1 MRAKR
6 FFLGCTF
13 AGVLVAGVLRGASD
27 GALAQTCGPNDT
39 ICIGGWCEP
48 VATPAARAICPL
60 RRRGGD
66 SGTRST
72 RPRTQKRTPRTT
84 TTEPKSEPTVP
95 DFNKFE
101 PTRSHQIRPMPCPRA
116 APYQIGETFYGG
128 AKCGTADQ
136 ARAMMQRAMQPL
148 QEAARRAAQQAAQ
161 GAQSAVTQPQDTQA
175 LRQGP
180 DQQALTDKTVPLLRQ
195 AEPAAPKRKPL
206 VCDPALDEDESDCRT
221 KQQDFDAL
229 MGGHDVD
236 NMLNDFARRRAEGTV
251 STRDPGLGIGSNRY
265 QDPVTGRRVPPYA
278 HTPEWN
284 LTHPQIYPGGCPG
297 NC

>member
-1 MRAKR
+1 M
-6 FFLGCTF
+6 TF
-13 AGVLVAGVLRGASD
+13 GLVPGLSD
-27 GALAQTCGPNDT
+27 DALAQTCGPNDT

-60 RRRGGD
+60 RRGGGG
-66 SGTRST
+66 SGTRRT
-72 RPRTQKRTPRTT
+72 QPRTGTRTQPTTKTPEQK
-84 TTEPKSEPTVP
+84 EATVP
-95 DFNKFE
+95 DLNAFE
-101 PTRSHQIRPMPCPRA
+101 PTKSHQTRPSPCPRA

-136 ARAMMQRAMQPL
+136 ARAMMRRAMAPFQ
-148 QEAARRAAQQAAQ
+148 QAAQRAAQQAAQ
-161 GAQSAVTQPQDTQA
+161 GLGSDVTQPRDTQSVQ
-175 LRQGP
+175 QGT
-180 DQQALTDKTVPLLRQ
+180 DQQSPIDKTVTPLRQ

-206 VCDPALDEDESDCRT
+206 VCDPALDEDEADCQA
-221 KQQDFDAL
+221 KQQDFDGL
-229 MGGHDVD
+229 MGGHDVN

-251 STRDPGLGIGSNRY
+251 STRDPGLGVGSNKY
-265 QDPVTGRRVPPYA
+265 QDPLTGRKVPPYG